1 MNGADVFLKKRITRC
16 KQIDD
21 VFDLLD
27 NDTFVSEPV
36 SCKSEHSISSI
47 CFIISDK
54 SSRIPDITWSSNFQ
68 YKDEEYINNIISS
81 FWSVILDENITKLI
95 F

>member
-1 MNGADVFLKKRITRC
+1 MNGTDVFLKKRITRC

-27 NDTFVSEPV
+27 NDTFVIEPV
-36 SCKSEHSISSI
+36 SCKSEHSISST

-54 SSRIPDITWSSNFQ
+54 TVGFQISHGVQISNIRM
-68 YKDEEYINNIISS
+68 KNI
-81 FWSVILDENITKLI
+81 
-95 F
+95 